1 VLGDVANLAARVMYW
16 PKKNKN
22 KDLTKNQIH
31 CDLNTKQLASN
42 FFAFQYAGHQEFK
55 GKSISIPIFVPTEP

>member
-1 VLGDVANLAARVMYW
+1 MYW